1 MTRAIKDGHVIAK
14 PAKESTAQ
22 WKPSV
27 ASLRGTKGL
36 GKAAVNPLEA
46 PKGELGRAVKTPN
59 PK

>member
-1 MTRAIKDGHVIAK
+1 MKAIKDGKLVSNATENTAK
-14 PAKESTAQ
+14 

-36 GKAAVNPLEA
+36 GKAKVNPLEA
-46 PKGELGRAVKTPN
+46 PKGELEKARSVPQ